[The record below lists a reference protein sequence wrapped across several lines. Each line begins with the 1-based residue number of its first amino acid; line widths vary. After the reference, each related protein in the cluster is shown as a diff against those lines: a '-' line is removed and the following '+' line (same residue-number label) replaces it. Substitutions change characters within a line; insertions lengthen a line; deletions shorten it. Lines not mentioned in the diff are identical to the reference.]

1 VEAELVA
8 LRILHHRPP
17 VAGVAP
23 ELDKAGAGAGHALH
37 LIVELLLPDGYVEVD
52 PVLDELVRYAVGLCG
67 MQWASSEAT
76 KNVSGDLIT
85 NECSCNAVR
94 HALGGT

>member
-1 VEAELVA
+1 MEAELVA

-52 PVLDELVRYAVGLCG
+52 PV
-67 MQWASSEAT
+67 S
-76 KNVSGDLIT
+76 
-85 NECSCNAVR
+85 
-94 HALGGT
+94 